1 VLEATATLCVDPG
14 FVLSVDGS
22 GVILLDRVSAAET
35 STSTPGDAT
44 TASNDATTASGDAT
58 STSDDTTNARPDPV
72 DLAVFTNLYTS
83 IAEQMGVVLGRT
95 ALSTNIRERRDY
107 SCALFDAGGGL
118 VVNAP
123 HIPVHLGAMSE
134 SVRAVL
140 AAHPSAERGDVYV
153 TNDPAGGGSHLPDIT
168 VVTPVHDDAGAL
180 RFFVASRGHH
190 ADVGGTTPGSMPPD
204 ARTLAE
210 EGVVFRALRIVRG
223 GVFDRA
229 LVLSVLGSGAY
240 PARRP
245 MENVADLEAQIA
257 ANRTGA
263 RLLLE
268 ACARYGVAR
277 VAAYMGH
284 SQDDAALRV
293 AAAIRTLPRGR
304 RRFAD
309 ALDDGTPIVVA
320 VEARDDGTLWIDF
333 DGTGAE
339 LDGNL
344 NAPRAVTVAAVL
356 YVLRCLVGESIPL
369 NGGCLRP
376 VALHIPPRSLLDP
389 GPDRAVAAG
398 NVETSQ
404 RVVDVLLGALGLAA
418 ASQGTMNNLTFGDAS
433 FGYYETLGGGAG
445 ATRAH
450 DGASAVHT
458 HMTNTRITDPEILE
472 TRFPVR
478 VREFSVRRG
487 SGGEGSKRGGDG
499 LVRELE
505 LLCPLRVSLLA
516 ERRVLAPWGLEGG
529 GSGKI
534 GRDTLDGAPLA
545 SKCSVDADSGAVLRI
560 ETPGGGGFGRAG

>member
-1 VLEATATLCVDPG
+1 MSAALSRARKITVPAPVLQG
-14 FVLSVDGS
+14 FV
-22 GVILLDRVSAAET
+22 
-35 STSTPGDAT
+35 
-44 TASNDATTASGDAT
+44 
-58 STSDDTTNARPDPV
+58 
-72 DLAVFTNLYTS
+72 
-83 IAEQMGVVLGRT
+83 
-95 ALSTNIRERRDY
+95 
-107 SCALFDAGGGL
+107 
-118 VVNAP
+118 
-123 HIPVHLGAMSE
+123 
-134 SVRAVL
+134 
-140 AAHPSAERGDVYV
+140 
-153 TNDPAGGGSHLPDIT
+153 
-168 VVTPVHDDAGAL
+168 
-180 RFFVASRGHH
+180 
-190 ADVGGTTPGSMPPD
+190 
-204 ARTLAE
+204 
-210 EGVVFRALRIVRG
+210 G
-223 GVFDRA
+223 GVFERA

-245 MENVADLEAQIA
+245 EENVADLEAQIA

-277 VAAYMGH
+277 IAAYMGH

-320 VEARDDGTLWIDF
+320 VEARDDGSLLIDF

-339 LDGNL
+339 LSGNL

-376 VALHIPPRSLLDP
+376 VVLHIPPRSLLDP
-389 GPDRAVAAG
+389 GPERAVAAG

-450 DGASAVHT
+450 HGASAVHT

-505 LLCPLRVSLLA
+505 LLRPLRVSLLA

-529 GSGKI
+529 GSGKM
-534 GRDTLDGAPLA
+534 GRDTLDGAPLP

-560 ETPGGGGFGRAG
+560 ETPGGGGFGRDG